1 MRWKLL
7 RRRLS
12 VTAPRMIVRSH
23 LPWPLR
29 WLAVALMLGLSAAL
43 GLWAF
48 EFGKSIAGLDRD
60 DKAELAQLR
69 VDVAALKNE
78 REHALSVANTAEG
91 LLKAEKVAQEKL
103 AQQLRQTESENLS
116 LKNDLGFFERL
127 LPTGAAQGLA
137 VRGLQA
143 MVEGPGRI
151 KYLLLLMQAGKTQPE
166 FEGRCEVMMVGTL
179 DGKAWSA
186 LVGGAAQ
193 TILLKQS
200 LRLEGMAEPPAAAVV
215 KSISVKVTD
224 ASGAVKA
231 SASVKL

>member
-12 VTAPRMIVRSH
+12 VSAPRMIVRSH
-23 LPWPLR
+23 LPWPFR
-29 WLAVALMLGLSAAL
+29 WMAAALMLGLSAAL

-69 VDVAALKNE
+69 VDVAALISE
-78 REHALSVANTAEG
+78 REQALSVANTVDG

-127 LPTGAAQGLA
+127 LPTNTTQGLA

-143 MVEGPGRI
+143 SVEGPGRI

-166 FEGRCEVMMVGTL
+166 FDGRCEVIMVGTL

-186 LVGGAAQ
+186 LAGGAVQ
-193 TILLKQS
+193 NVSVKQS
-200 LRLEGMAEPPAAAVV
+200 LRLEGMAEHPVGAVV
-215 KSISVKVTD
+215 KSVVVKVTD
-224 ASGAVKA
+224 ASGVVKA
-231 SASVKL
+231 TASVKL

>member
-12 VTAPRMIVRSH
+12 VTAPRMIVRSQ

-29 WLAVALMLGLSAAL
+29 WVAAALVLGLSAAV

-60 DKAELAQLR
+60 DKAELLQLR
-69 VDVAALKNE
+69 LDVAALKRE
-78 REHALSVANTAEG
+78 REKTLSVANTAEG
-91 LLKAEKVAQEKL
+91 LLKAEKVSQEKL
-103 AQQLRQTESENLS
+103 MQQLRQTETENLS

-127 LPTGAAQGLA
+127 LPTSATQGLT

-143 MVEGPGRI
+143 EVESPGRI

-166 FEGRCEVMMVGTL
+166 FQGRCEVTMVGTL

-186 LVGGAAQ
+186 AAVGAPQ
-193 TILLKQS
+193 NILLKQS
-200 LRLEGMAEPPAAAVV
+200 LRLEGMAEHPASVVV
-215 KSISVKVTD
+215 KSVVVKVTD
-224 ASGAVKA
+224 GNGEVKA
-231 SASVKL
+231 TASVKL

>member
-29 WLAVALMLGLSAAL
+29 CVAVALVLGLSAAV

-60 DKAELAQLR
+60 DKAELVQLR
-69 VDVAALKNE
+69 LDVAALKSE
-78 REHALSVANTAEG
+78 REKTLSVANTAEG

-103 AQQLRQTESENLS
+103 TQQLRQTETENLS

-127 LPTGAAQGLA
+127 LPTGTTQGLT
-137 VRGLQA
+137 VRGFQA
-143 MVEGPGRI
+143 EVESPGRI

-166 FEGRCEVMMVGTL
+166 FQGRCEVTMVGIL

-186 LVGGAAQ
+186 VAGGAPQ
-193 TILLKQS
+193 NILLKQS
-200 LRLEGMAEPPAAAVV
+200 LRLEGMAEHPGSAVV
-215 KSISVKVTD
+215 KSVVVKVTD
-224 ASGAVKA
+224 GTGAVKA
-231 SASVKL
+231 TASVKL

>member
-29 WLAVALMLGLSAAL
+29 WVAVALMLGLSAAV

-69 VDVAALKNE
+69 IDVAALKSE
-78 REHALSVANTAEG
+78 REKAMSVANTAEG

-103 AQQLRQTESENLS
+103 AQQLRQTETENLA

-127 LPTGAAQGLA
+127 LPTSAAQGLA

-143 MVEGPGRI
+143 VVEGPGRI

-166 FEGRCEVMMVGTL
+166 FQGRCEVTMLGTL

-193 TILLKQS
+193 NILLKQS
-200 LRLEGMAEPPAAAVV
+200 LRLEGVAEFPAGAVV

-224 ASGAVKA
+224 GNGTVKA
-231 SASVKL
+231 TASVKL

>member
-29 WLAVALMLGLSAAL
+29 WLAAALMLGLSAAL

-69 VDVAALKNE
+69 VDVAALKGE
-78 REHALSVANTAEG
+78 REKALSVANTAEG

-103 AQQLRQTESENLS
+103 AQQLRQTEGENLS

-127 LPTGAAQGLA
+127 LPTAATQDLA
-137 VRGLQA
+137 VRGFQA
-143 MVEGPGRI
+143 QAESPGRI

-166 FEGRCEVMMVGTL
+166 FTGRCEVTMVGTL
-179 DGKAWSA
+179 EGKPWLAVA
-186 LVGGAAQ
+186 GGAAQ
-193 TILLKQS
+193 NILVKQS
-200 LRLEGMAEPPAAAVV
+200 LRLEGMAEHPPTAVV
-215 KSISVKVTD
+215 KSVLVKVFD
-224 ASGAVKA
+224 SSGAVKA